1 MKELEEELSLVEG
14 WKTQTN
20 QLKKD
25 QEECE
30 EIVEHFT
37 EEQVQRTIEKT
48 DLCSIRI
55 RWSKQEVVLLSKV
68 LCMILYQKALK
79 PTFKTSFS
87 TTN

>member
-20 QLKKD
+20 QLKQD

-37 EEQVQRTIEKT
+37 EEQVQRSIEKT
-48 DLCSIRI
+48 GFCSIRI
-55 RWSKQEVVLLSKV
+55 RWSKQVVV
-68 LCMILYQKALK
+68 
-79 PTFKTSFS
+79 
-87 TTN
+87 